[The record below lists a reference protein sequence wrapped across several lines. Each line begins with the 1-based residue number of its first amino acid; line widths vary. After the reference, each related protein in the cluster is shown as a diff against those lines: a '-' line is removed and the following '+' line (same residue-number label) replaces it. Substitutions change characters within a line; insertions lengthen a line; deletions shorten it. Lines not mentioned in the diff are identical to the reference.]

1 MSAFEPSPCADDAPR
16 PRRFVVL
23 GAAEPGLLPRLI
35 EPFAK
40 RGLVPRRLEAEAE
53 GGSLR
58 VSLAAEL
65 DAATAALI
73 AASLRATVGVAAV
86 LAEQG

>member
-1 MSAFEPSPCADDAPR
+1 MSACQPSPGADDAAR
-16 PRRFVVL
+16 PRRLIVL

-40 RGLVPRRLEAEAE
+40 RGLVPHRLEAEAE

-65 DAATAALI
+65 DAATAARI

-86 LAEQG
+86 LAEPG

>member
-1 MSAFEPSPCADDAPR
+1 MSALDHLDLPEDAPR
-16 PRRFVVL
+16 LRRFTVL
-23 GAAEPGLLPRLI
+23 GAAEPGLLSRLI

-40 RGLVPRRLEAEAE
+40 RGLVPRRVVAEAE
-53 GGSLR
+53 EGALR

-73 AASLRATVGVAAV
+73 AAGLRATVGVAAV